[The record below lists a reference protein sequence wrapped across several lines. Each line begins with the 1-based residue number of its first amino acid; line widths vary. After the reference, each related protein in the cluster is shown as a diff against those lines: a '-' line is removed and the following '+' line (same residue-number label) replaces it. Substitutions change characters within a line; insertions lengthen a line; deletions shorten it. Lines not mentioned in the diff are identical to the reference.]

1 LYIFEFI
8 NKKIGT
14 AVANNKLGRC
24 APRDANLSLTQAL
37 KQLCGDNDSA
47 RDLDEREARELMSA
61 ILDVGIG
68 ELELGAALALLEQ
81 KPVTLPE
88 LLGYSTALAQRCSR
102 LRPPPGPARPVVFA
116 CYHGVRSHP
125 HLLPLVALTLQRLRV
140 PVLVHGAL
148 DGGGGVAAAYVFRE
162 LGVFPCASLTL
173 VQSRLDEG
181 KLAFVPTAVL
191 APGLAEL
198 LALKGRLGFGAL
210 VQALARLLAP
220 FETGA
225 LHVVA
230 TNPVMGSELLRDF
243 LAASGLTALLL
254 EGTEGEAFVDPQR
267 RPLIEFVGAAGD
279 CRVLFEAEGAAL
291 KQPATLPVETDAPSA
306 AAWIRR
312 AMAGEVPLPLPLV
325 NQIACCLYGA
335 GYTDDMNQAKAIV
348 AVETGSLAAA

>member
-1 LYIFEFI
+1 VSAI
-8 NKKIGT
+8 
-14 AVANNKLGRC
+14 
-24 APRDANLSLTQAL
+24 QAL
-37 KQLCGDNDSA
+37 KLLSGESGGA
-47 RDLDEREARELMSA
+47 RDLDEREARELLAAM
-61 ILDVGIG
+61 LDAGMG
-68 ELELGAALALLEQ
+68 ELELGAVLALLED

-88 LLGYSTALAQRCSR
+88 LLGYSAALAQRCCR
-102 LRPPPGPARPVVFA
+102 LRSLAGPARPVVFA
-116 CYHGVRSHP
+116 CYHGVRNHP

-162 LGVFPCASLTL
+162 LGVFPCASLAL
-173 VQSRLDEG
+173 AQSRLDEG

-198 LALKGRLGFGAL
+198 LALKGRLGFGGF

-230 TNPVMGSELLRDF
+230 ANPVMGSSLLREF

-254 EGTEGEAFVDPQR
+254 EGTEGEAFADPRR
-267 RPLIEFVGAAGD
+267 RPLLEYVGAAGD

-291 KQPATLPVETDAPSA
+291 KQPATLPAATDAHST
-306 AAWIRR
+306 AAWIHR
-312 AMAGEVPLPLPLV
+312 AMTGEAPLPPPLV